1 MEEKNK
7 IKKGYISEAIGTRN
21 YFSYRADL
29 VLYKV
34 LLSMI
39 VLLVIFFI
47 TSDLKF
53 SILIAAEVFLIFT
66 LVNKLNITRKRREGE
81 EKLIY
86 RLKTEHFRKKIEE
99 INNDDFGML
108 IGFLFEKKGCRNFI
122 KKGRHMFLAEK
133 DGLIN
138 CIKIYKLY
146 QGTELEKT
154 DVRSMISFMCSS
166 SIKIGYL
173 VTTVEINEEAKKLL
187 EKFEDKLH
195 IEIIDSN
202 ALFNMMD
209 EAGILPGKEYFSK
222 KIYEEK
228 SFVKKKSKLKNNVFD
243 NKKIIVYVFAA
254 VFFYITSA
262 AMPNNTISI
271 YISYYF
277 ILLTVVSGLYM
288 IWVKYI
294 SKETGN

>member
-1 MEEKNK
+1 MEEKSK
-7 IKKGYISEAIGTRN
+7 IKKRYISEAIGTRN

-34 LLSMI
+34 LLSMTVMLI
-39 VLLVIFFI
+39 IFFI

-122 KKGRHMFLAEK
+122 KKGKHMFLAEK

-146 QGTELEKT
+146 EGTELEKT
-154 DVRSMISFMCSS
+154 DVRSMISFMCNS

-228 SFVKKKSKLKNNVFD
+228 TFVKKKSKLKNNVFD